1 MGSLFKA
8 PKPVRIDPPP
18 PPPQPVLPEPAQ
30 VAQDTGAQTRRRALR
45 GIQGTITTSARGVLE
60 AAPIGLTRK
69 SLLGE

>member
-8 PKPVRIDPPP
+8 PKPVRIDPPA

-30 VAQDTGAQTRRRALR
+30 VAQDSGAETRRRAQR
-45 GIQGTITTSARGVLE
+45 GIAGTITTSARGVLE
-60 AAPIGLTRK
+60 AAPIGLARK